1 MFLKFFVIQ
10 ALEEKKTEEKKRFEL
25 ERIECRLTAAERKYD
40 PQEENV
46 SYICHTVKKLLFT
59 SVIYIVVFKWQDYE
73 MRYRKEKRQLENQ
86 IYMAENFGI
95 KTAHP
100 ENMHKY
106 VGKNSTKRLLGLLV
120 QWSFLYTFTLAGA
133 RKFKFLHFRY

>member
-1 MFLKFFVIQ
+1 
-10 ALEEKKTEEKKRFEL
+10 
-25 ERIECRLTAAERKYD
+25 
-40 PQEENV
+40 
-46 SYICHTVKKLLFT
+46 
-59 SVIYIVVFKWQDYE
+59 

-120 QWSFLYTFTLAGA
+120 Q
-133 RKFKFLHFRY
+133 